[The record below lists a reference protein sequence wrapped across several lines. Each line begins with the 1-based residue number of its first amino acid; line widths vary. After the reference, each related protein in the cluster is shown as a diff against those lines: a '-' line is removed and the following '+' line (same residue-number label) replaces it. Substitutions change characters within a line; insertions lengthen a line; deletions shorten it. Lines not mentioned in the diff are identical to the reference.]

1 MRDPEARRDGWRLL
15 TKIHCLSLLTS
26 LICLCQDLG
35 LAAKESRNEEED
47 DARNESIKELRKE
60 FDERLTEMQTSLNKA
75 LERGKKAVG
84 VDEETIADLRERLDM
99 TRARAMDVLESSED
113 VIREHPVLFVAGAMA
128 IGILVGA
135 LVGRKSSRD

>member
-1 MRDPEARRDGWRLL
+1 M
-15 TKIHCLSLLTS
+15 
-26 LICLCQDLG
+26 
-35 LAAKESRNEEED
+35 AAKESRNGEED
-47 DARNESIKELRKE
+47 ARSESIKELRKE
-60 FDERLTEMQTSLNKA
+60 YDERLTEMQTSLNKA